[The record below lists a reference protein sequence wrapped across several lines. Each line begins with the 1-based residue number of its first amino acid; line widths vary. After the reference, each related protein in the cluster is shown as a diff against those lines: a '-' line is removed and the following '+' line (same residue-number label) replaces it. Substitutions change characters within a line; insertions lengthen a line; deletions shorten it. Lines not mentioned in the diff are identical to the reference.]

1 MQFIDVHKEEGI
13 VKVLGFLGSPRLG
26 GICARL
32 LDCALEGAA
41 SNGAEVK
48 RFDLI
53 KLDIRHCMGC
63 CNCMFDDPSLKIGR
77 CPLPDDMAKILEEYL
92 TADGYIMASP
102 VYDGSVTSLM
112 KKFLERKI
120 ALTYRPK
127 EAYAKIG
134 EARCPA
140 EFKKRVAMIVT
151 GNCSDEF
158 REVMGDPCF
167 EIMEGH
173 FMIEQVMTS
182 EKMYVGGVENMSEAL
197 REDKCAAAR
206 ALGARLVDEI
216 RAAQS

>member
-1 MQFIDVHKEEGI
+1 M
-13 VKVLGFLGSPRLG
+13 KVIGFLGSPRLS

-32 LDCALEGAA
+32 LDCALAGAA
-41 SNGAEVK
+41 SKGAEIK

-53 KLDIRHCMGC
+53 KMDIRHCMGC
-63 CNCMFDDPSLKIGR
+63 CKCMFDDPSLKIGR
-77 CPLPDDMAKILEEYL
+77 CPLSDDMATILEEYL
-92 TADGYIMASP
+92 AADGYIMASP

-120 ALTYRPK
+120 ALTYRPQ

-134 EARCPA
+134 EARAPA

-167 EIMEGH
+167 EMMEAH
-173 FMIEQVMTS
+173 FMIEQVMTT
-182 EKMYVGGVENMSEAL
+182 EKMYVGGVENMADAV
-197 REDKCAAAR
+197 REEKCAAAH
-206 ALGARLVDEI
+206 AMGARLVDEI
-216 RAAQS
+216 RAAQT